1 MNTWDGVKFYVNFV
15 FLTAASDLFRH
26 IKGLGTLGWLTG
38 PMLSLSLT
46 FMKRNI
52 DGAQT
57 TLYCVLDD
65 QLENESGEYYSDCSK
80 EKPHKATL
88 DEKLV
93 DWFYKESLNLIGK
106 I

>member
-1 MNTWDGVKFYVNFV
+1 MKRSI
-15 FLTAASDLFRH
+15 LISASSDLFRH
-26 IKGLGTLGWLTG
+26 IKGLGALSWITG
-38 PMLSLSLT
+38 PMLTLSLT

-65 QLENESGEYYSDCSK
+65 KLENESGNYYSDCAK
-80 EKPHKATL
+80 AVPHKAAA
-88 DEKLV
+88 DDQLV
-93 DWFYKESLNLIGK
+93 DWFYKESLNLIWK